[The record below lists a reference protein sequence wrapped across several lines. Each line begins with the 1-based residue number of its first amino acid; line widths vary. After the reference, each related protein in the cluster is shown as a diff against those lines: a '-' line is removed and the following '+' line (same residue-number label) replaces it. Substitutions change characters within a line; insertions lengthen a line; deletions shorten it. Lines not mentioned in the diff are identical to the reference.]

1 MSVWNMFSI
10 CIHVFYWDLMIL
22 VFAFFF
28 AFIFWYIVVKP
39 QSLDESTVFE
49 ICFTLCY
56 SLNLAQQKKPEGP
69 EDMGATATYQ
79 LDTERDNDAQAIFE
93 RSQKIQEVGD

>member
-10 CIHVFYWDLMIL
+10 CIHVFLWDLMIL
-22 VFAFFF
+22 VGFF

-49 ICFTLCY
+49 ICFTFCY